1 MSEPHYVTMGE
12 CDGLATSSYS
22 IQIRSSDVR
31 QATERSVGSLRQTG
45 HGANFGVFVSFF
57 FNVCLKV
64 VGAAALV
71 LVVALEETEGA
82 VEASS
87 SPSRQANQPLLA
99 LAAMLLAPKLVEEL
113 ERVNAPFSGLRRFP
127 RPTLRSWRA
136 CCQQLAAG

>member
-1 MSEPHYVTMGE
+1 MGE

-64 VGAAALV
+64 VEVGAAALV

-82 VEASS
+82 VEA
-87 SPSRQANQPLLA
+87 
-99 LAAMLLAPKLVEEL
+99 
-113 ERVNAPFSGLRRFP
+113 
-127 RPTLRSWRA
+127 
-136 CCQQLAAG
+136 

>member
-1 MSEPHYVTMGE
+1 MGE

-64 VGAAALV
+64 VEVGAAALV

-87 SPSRQANQPLLA
+87 SPSRQANQPLL
-99 LAAMLLAPKLVEEL
+99 LAAATLLAPKLVEEL
-113 ERVNAPFSGLRRFP
+113 ERVNAPFSVLRRFP
-127 RPTLRSWRA
+127 RPPFRSWRA